1 MAEKLTE
8 EELVTR
14 IRGEITESLGYMG
27 DTISHQREQAMQ
39 YYYGLPFGN
48 EVEGRSQ
55 FVDSTVQDT
64 IEWIKPSLMRVFA
77 SGDQMVKFSPHGPE
91 DVKMAEQATDYVN
104 YVFTKDNPGWEIL
117 YSWFTDALLSKNGIV
132 KVWWDEYEE
141 WNREEYRGLD
151 ETEFESLLSDPS
163 VEVLEHTEYE
173 DVNADLYATAT
184 AEEEEPVEAE
194 EVVPEQQQQQI
205 PPMGM
210 DQPQMMP
217 PQQQPMEM
225 MQPQQQVEEEVTVT
239 MVHDVVIQRRDYG
252 GKVKIENI
260 PPSEFLISRES
271 KNIPD
276 ARFVCHR
283 VMKTLSELREMYP
296 DKNLEVEDL
305 TGGGEDMTD
314 FSSERLERYAFDKS
328 ATYWEGWGDATY
340 GEDGLRTYWL
350 HESFLRTDYDGDGI
364 TELRKVCTVGDTV
377 LQNDE
382 IDSIPFV
389 SITPIK
395 IPHKF
400 FGLSIADLVMDLQLM
415 KSTLMRNL
423 MDNMYNQNYGRFAV
437 LEGQANLDDL
447 LTQRPGGIVR
457 VKSPNAVTPL
467 ATPALQP
474 YSFQMLEYLDGVRES
489 RAGVSK
495 MSQGMN
501 ENALTSHTTA
511 TAVNAVMSAA
521 QSRVELVAR
530 NFAETGVKDL
540 MIRIYELLHKNQ
552 DKKRVVMLRNEWIP
566 VRPDVWRDKYDCT
579 VSVALGSGSKDQQ
592 MMHIS
597 QMIQF
602 ASEAMQGGLQIVTE
616 QNMYNLGSAMIK
628 AMGFQNVDDYLTNPA
643 EMEPEQPEGPTPEE
657 QMAQMEM
664 QLKQKELEIKAADV
678 QVKMQKIQ
686 QEAQKDAVDA
696 QLKVAELQLEREQK
710 RAVAIGA
717 T

>member
-14 IRGEITESLGYMG
+14 IRGEITDSLGYMG

-55 FVDSTVQDT
+55 YVDSTVQDT

-77 SGDQMVKFSPHGPE
+77 SGDEMVKFNPHGPE

-132 KVWWDEYEE
+132 KVWWDDYEE
-141 WNREEYRGLD
+141 WNREEYRGLN
-151 ETEFESLLSDPS
+151 EMEFEALLSDPS
-163 VEVLEHTEYE
+163 IEVLEHTEYE
-173 DVNADLYATAT
+173 DIDYAAEQVEQTA
-184 AEEEEPVEAE
+184 PM
-194 EVVPEQQQQQI
+194 QQQPPPEIMPQGTPGAPPP

-210 DQPQMMP
+210 EQQMAAP
-217 PQQQPMEM
+217 PPMEM
-225 MQPQQQVEEEVTVT
+225 MEQEQAVVN
-239 MVHDVVIQRRDYG
+239 MIHDVVIQRQDYG
-252 GKVKIENI
+252 GKIKIENV
-260 PPSEFLISRES
+260 PPSEFLIARES
-271 KNIPD
+271 KNIQD

-283 VMKTLSELREMYP
+283 VLKTLSELREMYP
-296 DKNLEVEDL
+296 DEKLEVEDL
-305 TGGGEDMTD
+305 TGGAQDMAD
-314 FSSERLERYAFDKS
+314 FSSERLERFAFDKS
-328 ATYWEGWGDATY
+328 AEYWEGWGDPAY

-377 LQNDE
+377 LANEE

-400 FGLSIADLVMDLQLM
+400 FGMSVADLVMDLQLM

-423 MDNMYNQNYGRFAV
+423 MDNMYNQNFGRYAV

-447 LTQRPGGIVR
+447 LTQRPGGVVR
-457 VKSPNAVTPL
+457 VKSPNAVMPL
-467 ATPALQP
+467 STPALEP

-489 RAGVSK
+489 RAGVSR

-511 TAVNAVMSAA
+511 TAVNAVMTAA
-521 QSRVELVAR
+521 QSRVELIAR

-540 MIRIYELLHKNQ
+540 MTTIYELLHKNQ
-552 DKKRVVMLRNEWIP
+552 DKKRVVRLRNEWIP
-566 VRPDVWRDKYDCT
+566 VRPDVCRDKYDCT
-579 VSVALGSGSKDQQ
+579 VSVALGSGNKDQQ
-592 MMHIS
+592 MMHLS

-602 ASEAMQGGLQIVTE
+602 ASEAMKGGLPIVNA
-616 QNMYNLGSAMIK
+616 QNMYNLGATLVK
-628 AMGFQNVDDYLTNPA
+628 AMGFQNVDDFLTNP
-643 EMEPEQPEGPTPEE
+643 ETIPPQPEQPDPQQ
-657 QMAQMEM
+657 QMDQMEM
-664 QLKQKELEIKAADV
+664 QIKQKELEIKAADV
-678 QVKMQKIQ
+678 QLKAQKIK
-686 QEAQKDAVDA
+686 QEYEKDAVDA